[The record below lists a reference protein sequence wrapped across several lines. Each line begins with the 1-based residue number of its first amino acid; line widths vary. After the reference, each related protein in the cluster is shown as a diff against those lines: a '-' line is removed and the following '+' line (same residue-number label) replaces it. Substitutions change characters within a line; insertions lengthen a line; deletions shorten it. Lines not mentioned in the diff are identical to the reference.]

1 VKFSRG
7 GALPETAVTLGVVL
21 TLLFGTFELGLIG
34 LAQLAGDG
42 AAFVAAHAS
51 VLGNDP
57 NAAIAAPFP
66 LVAQNATVNIQRTAP
81 DPSQVAV
88 DFQLADQSNRHGGV
102 QIVRPAQT
110 QATVTNGGVGIGNIL
125 PTANLSSAAIEAN
138 MMVSGFGF
146 NLDGSPMNSAQ
157 TYADQKNYF
166 VDDGNAPPYFI
177 GFKFLYHCNPTPHS
191 GCQTNA
197 SMWSGG
203 FAEMLDGS
211 NWSRPASGIAPGG
224 VYEAMSIHQRV
235 YATIAKQLD
244 AAEPAVVLGDGSGT
258 VLDPSTSNPNG
269 ACIRNVMAWDARV
282 TVGVPLGST
291 DTSHDPLNP
300 LYSDPACS

>member
-1 VKFSRG
+1 VRFSRG
-7 GALPETAVTLGVVL
+7 AAIPETAVSLGVVL

-57 NAAIAAPFP
+57 NAAIAGPFP
-66 LVAQNATVNIQRTAP
+66 LVAQNAAVNIQRTAP

-88 DFQLADQSNRHGGV
+88 DFQLADQTNRHGGV

-110 QATVTNGGVGIGNIL
+110 QATITNSGVGIGEVL
-125 PTANLSSAAIEAN
+125 SKTNLSSAAIEAN

-146 NLDGSPMNSAQ
+146 NLDGSPLDSSK
-157 TYADQKNYF
+157 TYADQKPYF
-166 VDDGNAPPYFI
+166 ADDGNAPPYFI
-177 GFKFLYHCNPTPHS
+177 GFKFLYHCKPAAHG
-191 GCQTNA
+191 GCTQTT
-197 SMWSGG
+197 SSDMWSGG

-211 NWSRPASGIAPGG
+211 NWSKSANGIGPGG
-224 VYEAMSIHQRV
+224 VYEAMSLHQRI

-244 AAEPAVVLGDGSGT
+244 AAEANVVLGDATGT
-258 VLDPSTSNPNG
+258 VLDPSLPCMQTVNG
-269 ACIRNVMAWDARV
+269 WDAQV

-291 DTSHDPLNP
+291 DTSKNPLNP
-300 LYSDPACS
+300 MFEQPGCS

>member
-1 VKFSRG
+1 VSFSRG
-7 GALPETAVTLGVVL
+7 GALAETAVMLGVVL
-21 TLLFGTFELGLIG
+21 TILFGTFELGLIG

-66 LVAQNATVNIQRTAP
+66 LVAQNAAVNVQRSAP
-81 DPSQVAV
+81 DASQIAV
-88 DFQLADQSNRHGGV
+88 DYQLSDQTNRHGGV

-110 QATVTNGGVGIGNIL
+110 QVTVTNAAVGIGDIL
-125 PTANLSSAAIEAN
+125 PKANLSSAAIEAN

-157 TYADQKNYF
+157 TFADQKSYF
-166 VDDGNAPPYFI
+166 ADDGNAPPYFI
-177 GFKFLYHCNPTPHS
+177 GFKFLYHCVPQAKN
-191 GCQTNA
+191 GCTATTNGN
-197 SMWSGG
+197 MWSGG

-211 NWSRPASGIAPGG
+211 NWSKAQNGIGPGG
-224 VYEAMSIHQRV
+224 VYEAMALHQRI
-235 YATIAKQLD
+235 YATIAKQLNTMSSVSSGD
-244 AAEPAVVLGDGSGT
+244 ASSS
-258 VLDPSTSNPNG
+258 VLDPALPCMQTVNG
-269 ACIRNVMAWDARV
+269 WDAQV

-291 DTSHDPLNP
+291 DTSHNP
-300 LYSDPACS
+300 LQPMFEQPGCS